1 MAWVKVISELI
12 PELVSSVIS
21 MKVICAEMGYAARA
35 NGAMKER
42 CFFMAESIWWVK
54 QGSGFEIKKPGQ
66 KFLTG
71 FWEE

>member
-1 MAWVKVISELI
+1 
-12 PELVSSVIS
+12 
-21 MKVICAEMGYAARA
+21 
-35 NGAMKER
+35 MKER